1 MLKFRYTVCQ
11 IAIGL
16 ALSSGALAD
25 AKTIPPADMDI
36 YLLMGQSNMSGRGD
50 MAELP
55 KPLASSGI
63 VWLYGNDGVWRPAQ
77 EPLDDPA
84 HEVDAVSS
92 DAGKAG
98 VGPGLSFAEAMT
110 ATARPIALV
119 PCAKGGSSLS
129 QWTPNPSRT
138 RLYGSCLARAREAS
152 AHGRIAGVLWYQ
164 GETDAGTVE
173 TAQVWGERMT
183 ILIARM
189 RQDLGNACLPWVIVG
204 LSDRP
209 DPARWP
215 KPTDGWTTVQA
226 AQVEVAS
233 SLADVGYVSAAGLPK
248 NADGIHLSTAAQLQL
263 GPKLAAAMKLLRR
276 QSCHN

>member
-1 MLKFRYTVCQ
+1 MLKFQYMVCQ

-16 ALSSGALAD
+16 SLSTIALTE
-25 AKTIPPADMDI
+25 AKTLPPADMDI

-50 MAELP
+50 LAELP
-55 KPLASSGI
+55 ESLRASDI

-77 EPLDDPA
+77 EPLDDPTN
-84 HEVDAVSS
+84 EVDAVSS

-98 VGPGLSFAEAMT
+98 VGPGLSFGQAM
-110 ATARPIALV
+110 AGGSRPIALV

-129 QWTPNPSRT
+129 QWTPDTSRT

-152 AHGRIAGVLWYQ
+152 AKGRIAGVLWYQ
-164 GETDAGTVE
+164 GETDAGQMA

-183 ILIARM
+183 TLIARM
-189 RQDLGNACLPWVIVG
+189 RQDIGNACLPWVIVG

-209 DPARWP
+209 DPLRWP
-215 KPTDGWTTVQA
+215 KPTDGWAQVQA
-226 AQVEVAS
+226 AQIEVAS
-233 SLADVGYVSAAGLPK
+233 SIANVGFVSAAGLPK

-276 QSCHN
+276 QSC